1 VNQLSAGGNV
11 QPRRSFSKVSI
22 LLLVMAIS
30 SVSAVGSQDEES
42 SPDQRLRNAHTT
54 FHEMMDAPDRG
65 IPLDLFNKAECI
77 VIIPGVKKAAFIVGG
92 KYGRGFVSCRRGP
105 SRRFGAPAAI
115 RIEGGSYGLQIG
127 GSSTDVFMLIMNESG
142 MNRLMA
148 DKFTIGGEAAAAA
161 GPVGRNTSAG
171 TDVLLHAEILTWSRS
186 RGVFAGLS
194 LEGSTLR
201 PDGGENR
208 KLYGRDLTNK
218 EILTGDV
225 QVPPAG
231 KQMVVTLNRYS
242 GTNGEPT
249 DVARSLKSGNATL
262 RNVHFAT
269 GKAEITPD
277 SDAELSAVA
286 QTLKDNPDWKVRV
299 EGFTDIVGNADAN
312 LKLSQE
318 RADAVMNRLVSLGV
332 DAGRLSAEGFGAAR
346 PVASNSTAAGRQ
358 KNRRVQLV
366 RVSS

>member
-1 VNQLSAGGNV
+1 
-11 QPRRSFSKVSI
+11 
-22 LLLVMAIS
+22 
-30 SVSAVGSQDEES
+30 
-42 SPDQRLRNAHTT
+42 
-54 FHEMMDAPDRG
+54 
-65 IPLDLFNKAECI
+65 
-77 VIIPGVKKAAFIVGG
+77 
-92 KYGRGFVSCRRGP
+92 
-105 SRRFGAPAAI
+105 
-115 RIEGGSYGLQIG
+115 
-127 GSSTDVFMLIMNESG
+127 
-142 MNRLMA
+142 
-148 DKFTIGGEAAAAA
+148 
-161 GPVGRNTSAG
+161 
-171 TDVLLHAEILTWSRS
+171 
-186 RGVFAGLS
+186 
-194 LEGSTLR
+194 
-201 PDGGENR
+201 
-208 KLYGRDLTNK
+208 
-218 EILTGDV
+218 
-225 QVPPAG
+225 
-231 KQMVVTLNRYS
+231 VVTLNRYS